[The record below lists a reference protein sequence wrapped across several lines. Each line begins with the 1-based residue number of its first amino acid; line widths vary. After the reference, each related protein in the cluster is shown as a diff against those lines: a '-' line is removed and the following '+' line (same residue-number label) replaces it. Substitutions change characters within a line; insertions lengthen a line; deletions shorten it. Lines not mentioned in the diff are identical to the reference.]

1 MAYLISKSI
10 LCPKKMLSDFVV
22 FVLDTLRLLAPVSV
36 KAMFGGYGIFKN
48 GVMFALVEQD
58 VLYLKVNTDT
68 KAAFVAQGLQ
78 PFSYQKQGKTCYL
91 NYYQCPEE
99 AFDDEELMYEWAY
112 KAYQLALLLK
122 TKA

>member
-1 MAYLISKSI
+1 MAYLISKVDI
-10 LCPKKMLSDFVV
+10 MPKKMLSDFVV

-68 KAAFVAQGLQ
+68 KVAFVAKGLQ